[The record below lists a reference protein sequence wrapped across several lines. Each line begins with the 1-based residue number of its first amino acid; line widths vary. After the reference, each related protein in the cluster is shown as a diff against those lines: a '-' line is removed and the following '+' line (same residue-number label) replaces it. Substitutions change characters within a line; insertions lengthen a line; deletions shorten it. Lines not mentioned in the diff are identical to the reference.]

1 MKKAQLD
8 LDELELKPFFSLDNV
23 LNGLFK
29 IVKKLYELDFNE
41 NYDIQRY
48 NDEVR
53 VFEVFKN
60 GKFYALLY
68 ADFFPRPGKRGG
80 AWMTSFRSQKKNQR
94 PHISIV
100 CNFSRPTKT
109 NPSLLTFQRLLL
121 YFMNSDMHFMEF

>member
-48 NDEVR
+48 NNEVR

-60 GKFYALLY
+60 DKFYALLY
-68 ADFFPRPGKRGG
+68 ADFFPRPGKRSG
-80 AWMTSFRSQKKNQR
+80 A
-94 PHISIV
+94 
-100 CNFSRPTKT
+100 
-109 NPSLLTFQRLLL
+109 
-121 YFMNSDMHFMEF
+121 